1 MPHIAHIIN
10 LISLFT
16 KLGWLN
22 YTKKL
27 KNKNKKLAQK
37 LFEIVFIFTMQSKSN
52 FFTWPLDGGK

>member
-16 KLGWLN
+16 NLGWLN

>member
-16 KLGWLN
+16 NLGWLN

-37 LFEIVFIFTMQSKSN
+37 LFEIIFIFTMQSKSN